1 MPVRTDEARAGD
13 PGDAPAGS
21 ALPSDADR
29 AVFRR
34 HAGDATLLVGGAAA
48 ILLQLADPRVARGV
62 ARHSGFR
69 ESPMRRLRAT
79 LEYAYAIGF
88 GDDRAVAAVVREV
101 NARHAPVRGRPDA
114 SEPGYSAFDADAQ
127 RWVASTLAAVALRVH
142 ERVSGPM
149 PEPVADAIVRGY
161 APLAARLQAGGAG
174 WPATRAEFDGWWEER
189 VAGLEVGDDARR
201 LARDLL
207 VHARLPAPLRLTQA
221 PVRILTAALL
231 PPAIRDAYGFRWTRR
246 IARVADGWF
255 RAIAIARV
263 LIPDPVRRIPLR
275 ISLRRVAARTG

>member
-1 MPVRTDEARAGD
+1 MPEMASRPHRA
-13 PGDAPAGS
+13 AAV
-21 ALPSDADR
+21 LPSDEDR

-62 ARHSGFR
+62 SRHSGFR
-69 ESPMRRLRAT
+69 EAPMLRLRAT

-101 NARHAPVRGRPDA
+101 NARHAPVRGRTDA

-127 RWVASTLAAVALRVH
+127 RWVASTLTAVALQVH
-142 ERVSGPM
+142 ERVAGPM
-149 PEPVADAIVRGY
+149 PDRVADAIVRGY

-174 WPATRAEFDGWWEER
+174 WPSTRAEFDTWWNAR
-189 VAGLEVGDDARR
+189 LARLEVGDDARR

-207 VHARLPAPLRLTQA
+207 VHAQLPAPLRLA
-221 PVRILTAALL
+221 LPPVRILTAALL
-231 PPAIRDAYGFRWTRR
+231 PPVIRDAYGFRWTPRV
-246 IARVADGWF
+246 ARTADGWF
-255 RAIAIARV
+255 TAIAVAR
-263 LIPDPVRRIPLR
+263 LLLPEPVRRIPLR